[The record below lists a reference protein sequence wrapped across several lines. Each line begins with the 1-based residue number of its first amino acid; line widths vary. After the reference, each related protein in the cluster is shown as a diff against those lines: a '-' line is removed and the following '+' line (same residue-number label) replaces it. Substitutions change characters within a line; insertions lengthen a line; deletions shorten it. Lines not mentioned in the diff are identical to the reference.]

1 MSLAGNSTNS
11 YSVSLTPAQRSRLE
25 KALQAWVD
33 AKSYRI
39 PDTTLEQSAARMGTQ
54 SVILYRYFLEKGL
67 DFRTWRSQL
76 RIKDALQE
84 LLAFP
89 EEPASAIARRVGFTD
104 RSNFTRQFKAFT
116 GLTPDLWRKNQKI
129 NLHF

>member
-54 SVILYRYFLEKGL
+54 SVILYRYFLEKGQ

>member
-11 YSVSLTPAQRSRLE
+11 YSASLTPAQRSRLE

-54 SVILYRYFLEKGL
+54 SVILYRYFLEKGQ

-116 GLTPDLWRKNQKI
+116 GLTPDLWRKNQK
-129 NLHF
+129 

>member
-11 YSVSLTPAQRSRLE
+11 YSASLTPAQRSRLE

-54 SVILYRYFLEKGL
+54 SVILYRYFLEKGQ

-76 RIKDALQE
+76 RIKDAQQE

-116 GLTPDLWRKNQKI
+116 GLTPELWRKIQK
-129 NLHF
+129 

>member
-11 YSVSLTPAQRSRLE
+11 YSASLTPAQRSRLE

-54 SVILYRYFLEKGL
+54 SVILYRYFLEKGQ

-116 GLTPDLWRKNQKI
+116 GLTPNLWRKNQK
-129 NLHF
+129 

>member
-54 SVILYRYFLEKGL
+54 SVILYRYFLEKGQ

-104 RSNFTRQFKAFT
+104 RSNFTRQVKAFT
-116 GLTPDLWRKNQKI
+116 GLTPDLWRKNQK
-129 NLHF
+129 

>member
-54 SVILYRYFLEKGL
+54 SVILYRYFLEKGQ

-116 GLTPDLWRKNQKI
+116 GLTPDLWRKNQK
-129 NLHF
+129 

>member
-11 YSVSLTPAQRSRLE
+11 YSASLTPAQRSRLE

-54 SVILYRYFLEKGL
+54 SVILYRYFLEKGQ

-76 RIKDALQE
+76 RIIDAQQE

-116 GLTPDLWRKNQKI
+116 GLTPVLWRKNQK
-129 NLHF
+129 

>member
-11 YSVSLTPAQRSRLE
+11 YSASLTPAQRSRLE

-54 SVILYRYFLEKGL
+54 SVILYRYFLEKGQ

-76 RIKDALQE
+76 RIKDAQQE

-116 GLTPDLWRKNQKI
+116 GLTPELWRKNQK
-129 NLHF
+129 

>member
-54 SVILYRYFLEKGL
+54 SVILYRYFLEKGQ

-116 GLTPDLWRKNQKI
+116 GLTPNLWRKNQK
-129 NLHF
+129 